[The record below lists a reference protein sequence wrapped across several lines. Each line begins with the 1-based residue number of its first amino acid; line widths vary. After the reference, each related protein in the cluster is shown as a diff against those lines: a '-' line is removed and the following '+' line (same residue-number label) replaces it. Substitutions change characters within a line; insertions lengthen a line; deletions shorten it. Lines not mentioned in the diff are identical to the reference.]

1 MTTGSQK
8 HAAPGAGRP
17 GSGGAASGASG
28 AGKPGADEPDPGTAA
43 AKPAPGES
51 NRGDAYVDRLGDRL
65 SKETDLPEDAGP
77 APVVVPPPPGR
88 SFPAMHETSDI
99 RTLPSSSAS
108 PGLEDDA
115 LDMPPPP
122 EPGNTSDAFAE
133 FEDELEG
140 ETTRIDDS
148 HLLAEASTAILEN
161 PPGQPFLLVEKGAD
175 EGREFVL
182 QDGENGVGRGI
193 DNDVILAD
201 VAVSRRHMRII
212 REGNE
217 LILKD
222 LGSGNGTQLNG
233 KKVSTATLAEGD
245 RIELGET
252 TLVVRTPG
260 ASFAA
265 HDPRAPDAN
274 TDESHL
280 GGSLPP
286 PAMMGTPSDPF
297 AIPNGPGYSPELT
310 PSDTLAPHSR
320 PPPKTGAIVLPRP
333 VFVAILLA
341 GALLLAM
348 FGAAVALLA
357 LRASQ
362 EDEPDAVTLVDADS
376 AYDRGVRAYQA
387 HQWDEA
393 EGAFREAIEE
403 GENPRA
409 TDYLGRIAQA
419 RTHARS
425 IAQARAALESGDDN
439 RAISLATSVPEDS
452 PLASEARRVAQQGRT
467 AQVRTHIEA
476 GRRALLEGDRE
487 GARARLGQAR
497 NIDAQS
503 ALVRAFENEIQMRT
517 GEDVAA
523 EAEAE
528 AVAEAA
534 AEEEAAEAEEDADD
548 ARPSAATRGR
558 RGPRRGRPSRGSR
571 RGRSV
576 DRSAIVTPY
585 LAGDFARAAS
595 TARSLATSANGA
607 DRNDLTT
614 LAGRI
619 ERFGSLWRRVSSA
632 RFAASVRPQMEQAMA
647 LDRQIARNG
656 QYRDRMRPHV
666 VSAYLADARR
676 QRSNPVGSCS
686 AVRQALRVD
695 ARNPEARQMASG
707 CEAQARGMM
716 IEARNAPPARA
727 MGVYGRVLLMVP
739 PSSSVYR
746 EASSRRAQLGR
757 RTAVDED
764 E

>member
-1 MTTGSQK
+1 MTTGSKK
-8 HAAPGAGRP
+8 HAAPAAGVP
-17 GSGGAASGASG
+17 
-28 AGKPGADEPDPGTAA
+28 KPG
-43 AKPAPGES
+43 
-51 NRGDAYVDRLGDRL
+51 GDAAGGEAFMDRLEDRL
-65 SKETDLPEDAGP
+65 SKETDLPAEEKP

-99 RTLPSSSAS
+99 RTLPSSGGLPS
-108 PGLEDDA
+108 LEDDA
-115 LDMPPPP
+115 LDVPPPP
-122 EPGNTSDAFAE
+122 APPDSADAFAE

-148 HLLAEASTAILEN
+148 HLLAEASTAILEE
-161 PPGQPFLLVEKGAD
+161 PPGQPFLLVEKGND

-182 QDGENGVGRGI
+182 QEGENGVGRGI

-201 VAVSRRHMRII
+201 VAVSRRHLRII
-212 REGNE
+212 RQAGE

-260 ASFAA
+260 AAFAA
-265 HDPRAPDAN
+265 VDTLDARGADAN
-274 TDESHL
+274 TDESHI

-286 PAMMGTPSDPF
+286 PAPMGTPADPF

-310 PSDTLAPHSR
+310 PSDTLSPHTR
-320 PPPKTGAIVLPRP
+320 RTPAKTGAITLPRP
-333 VFVAILLA
+333 VFLAILLA

-357 LRASQ
+357 LRAGSD
-362 EDEPDAVTLVDADS
+362 DEPEAVTLVDAD
-376 AYDRGVRAYQA
+376 APYDRGVRAYQA

-393 EGAFREAIEE
+393 EAAFREAVEE

-419 RTHARS
+419 RTHAQS
-425 IAQARAALESGDDN
+425 IAQARAALEAGDDN

-452 PLASEARRVAQQGRT
+452 PLASEARGVAQRART

-476 GRRALLEGDRE
+476 GRRALMEGNLDD
-487 GARARLGQAR
+487 ARDHLGQAR
-497 NIDAQS
+497 NIDAES

-523 EAEAE
+523 EAEEESDEAESDETDDEAE
-528 AVAEAA
+528 ADEA
-534 AEEEAAEAEEDADD
+534 DAD
-548 ARPSAATRGR
+548 AAGAVSRGRR
-558 RGPRRGRPSRGSR
+558 RGPRRGRS
-571 RGRSV
+571 RGRSR
-576 DRSAIVTPY
+576 DRSAVITPY
-585 LAGDFARAAS
+585 LAGDFSRAAAA
-595 TARSLATSANGA
+595 ARSMATSASG
-607 DRNDLTT
+607 RERSDLTA

-619 ERFGSLWRRVSSA
+619 DRFGSLWRRVSGA

-647 LDRQIARNG
+647 LDRQIARSG

-666 VSAYLADARR
+666 VRAYLADARR
-676 QRSNPVGSCS
+676 QRSNPVASCS
-686 AVRQALRVD
+686 AVRQALRVESGN
-695 ARNPEARQMASG
+695 AEARQMASG

-716 IEARNAPPARA
+716 IEARGAPPSRA
-727 MGVYGRVLLMVP
+727 MSVYGRVLLMVP
-739 PSSSVYR
+739 PTSSVYR
-746 EASSRRAQLGR
+746 EASQRRAQLGR